1 MCRQPLAVALTVRSA
16 VPFWWPAPLD
26 VEEQQSPVRLRI
38 KPITVREQARLGID
52 NLHKVLSTLVIDPSE
67 ATRIVILH
75 IRKALFVRQLM
86 SLVRPLCKLE
96 SLVQAAC
103 AWGACVARCPW
114 RLMHLR
120 VARFDI
126 ELGFFSQDF
135 RLEHVT
141 APCLS

>member
-16 VPFWWPAPLD
+16 VPCWWPAALD

-86 SLVRPLCKLE
+86 SFVGPL
-96 SLVQAAC
+96 
-103 AWGACVARCPW
+103 W
-114 RLMHLR
+114 
-120 VARFDI
+120 
-126 ELGFFSQDF
+126 
-135 RLEHVT
+135 LEHVT
-141 APCLS
+141 APCLSSAGARPTFSSPINATGCAMMGTSMDPANDKGESFIRHWV